1 MDRCTK
7 LGKYGINRNV
17 AETSFERPPYL
28 PIKSSLSKEVV
39 SRQESIKHSQIENVP
54 LKVGL
59 SKGEVS
65 GEEVVG
71 GKFYCTTYHIA
82 FSAFCRYLKC

>member
-1 MDRCTK
+1 MLYQVTGSNNCSG
-7 LGKYGINRNV
+7 LALFSQYS
-17 AETSFERPPYL
+17 ETPFERPPYL
-28 PIKSSLSKEVV
+28 PSKSSLSKGRV
-39 SRQESIKHSQIENVP
+39 SHQESIKHSQIENVP

-71 GKFYCTTYHIA
+71 EEFYCTA
-82 FSAFCRYLKC
+82 SKERSLS